1 MQTHVWPTVMRDG
14 VVAEAYLELRLPSG
28 ATAPALLN
36 GQRMAWDGGTR
47 YCWVLLQATQR
58 SRFEGELLQAR
69 ARAEA
74 ALAQLVQS
82 QAALRRTGALAAV
95 GGWEWDPE
103 AAIVTLSQELAG
115 LLETRAGPTKLSE
128 LTARLDPGERLQL
141 RRASLRS
148 ARRRQGLDVTLTL
161 PPATSSSQPARV
173 LHVVG
178 VPELREGGRTVWVG
192 AAQDVTERHRLT
204 QALAEQSELLQV
216 TLHSIGDA
224 VITTD
229 AQGQITWL
237 NPVAEALTGWS
248 AAQAKGQ
255 ALTTV
260 FHIVHEVTREPA
272 PNPVEACL
280 SQGKVVWLAED
291 TALLARD
298 GREHGI
304 EDSAAPILR
313 EDGELIGAVLV
324 FHDVT
329 QRRRLTKEMRFKS
342 QHDALT
348 GLINRAEF
356 GTRLFQLFER
366 ARASNA
372 AHTLMTM
379 DLDRFKVVNDT
390 CGHAVGD
397 LLLQQIAQLFQES
410 LRARDTL
417 ARLGGDEFAVLLEHC
432 TVEQAERV
440 GRQICARLDDFR
452 FEHEGKR
459 FRVGASIGLAPID
472 ARWDSADAALHAAD
486 AACLAAKEEGRNR
499 VHVWMDSDQAI
510 HERQGQMRWASTLE
524 EALDEDRF
532 VLFGQRIES
541 VNAPDSAPHAE
552 VLLRLRGPGDELIG
566 PGAFL
571 PSAERFHL
579 ATRIDRWVIRK
590 VLALL
595 RQGEDVVRG
604 TLSVN
609 VSGQSVADRMFQQDI
624 LAELS
629 GLAPDL
635 RSKLWLEITETVAI
649 THLTDAS
656 RFVSALRRL
665 GVKVALDDFGAG
677 ASSFGYLRG
686 LDVDVLKI
694 DGQFITNLDRDE
706 LNAVTVRCF
715 VEVAAVKGLITV
727 AEFVDSETVLD
738 RIKGLG
744 VGYAQGYLLH
754 KPEPLAHL
762 MAKWPACPPRPHPPS

>member
-1 MQTHVWPTVMRDG
+1 MRDG

-36 GQRMAWDGGTR
+36 GHRMAWAGGIG

-103 AAIVTLSQELAG
+103 AAIVTLSQELAD
-115 LLETRAGPTKLSE
+115 LLEMAAGPAKLSE
-128 LTARLDPGERLQL
+128 LTGRLDPSERLHL
-141 RRASLRS
+141 RRASWRS
-148 ARRRQGLDVTLTL
+148 ARRQGLDVTLTL
-161 PPATSSSQPARV
+161 PSGTSPNAQARV

-178 VPELREGGRTVWVG
+178 VPERRDGGRTLWVG

-260 FHIVHEVTREPA
+260 FQIVHEVTREPA

-280 SQGKVVWLAED
+280 SQRKVVWLAED

-298 GREHGI
+298 GQEHGI

-313 EDGELIGAVLV
+313 EDGKLIGAVLV

-329 QRRRLTKEMRFKS
+329 QRRRLAKEMRFKS

-356 GTRLFQLFER
+356 GTRLTQTFER
-366 ARASNA
+366 ARTSNA
-372 AHTLMTM
+372 VHTLMAM

-397 LLLQQIAQLFQES
+397 RLLQQIAQLFQES

-472 ARWDSADAALHAAD
+472 ARWDSAEAALHAAD

-510 HERQGQMRWASTLE
+510 HERQGQMRWASILE

-629 GLAPDL
+629 NLPAGL
-635 RSKLWLEITETVAI
+635 RGKLWLEITETVAI

-727 AEFVDSETVLD
+727 AEFVDSETVLA

-754 KPEPLAHL
+754 KPETLAHL
-762 MAKWPACPPRPHPPS
+762 MAKWPICPPRSHHPS